1 MSISKK
7 EKKKIINWNNT
18 EENLWCDKR
27 YRKKEIK
34 KKEREVSKKSLPRWI
49 VGIIWTFAWMKAV
62 TPSLSSSSQLLSRAT
77 RSSRANSSGC
87 GAISVFE
94 TARGAKVRRWIMNR
108 NEATLNPLRLI
119 PMRCSSKLPARYP
132 DAGLHIGGRDR
143 NGGKGG
149 LKRLQRA
156 EHIVLSLSRIYNSR
170 PGILFYVILLASS
183 VGNRSQVNSI
193 NCSKRWFTITS
204 LTLEIDNLWYRHHLR
219 FIFSTKENLVKF
231 NKIKKRG
238 FDLKIILL
246 WNESNKNGERWK
258 NL

>member
-27 YRKKEIK
+27 YRKKERK

-94 TARGAKVRRWIMNR
+94 TARGAKVRR
-108 NEATLNPLRLI
+108 
-119 PMRCSSKLPARYP
+119 
-132 DAGLHIGGRDR
+132 
-143 NGGKGG
+143 
-149 LKRLQRA
+149 
-156 EHIVLSLSRIYNSR
+156 
-170 PGILFYVILLASS
+170 
-183 VGNRSQVNSI
+183 
-193 NCSKRWFTITS
+193 
-204 LTLEIDNLWYRHHLR
+204 
-219 FIFSTKENLVKF
+219 
-231 NKIKKRG
+231 
-238 FDLKIILL
+238 
-246 WNESNKNGERWK
+246 
-258 NL
+258 